1 MRLTQRRALLERSDW
16 CVLDSRFVY
25 LAVGLS
31 VIGAYGYVRDTLRG
45 TTAPNRVTWS
55 LWGIEAVLAAFNEI
69 QQHVGLVALMTLMLG
84 LVPIVVVAASFRNP
98 HGVWSLGPFDVVCGV
113 VSLLGLGA
121 WLFVHEATLAL
132 VSFVAADQIAA
143 LPTLRKSWVA
153 PETESS
159 GVFFLGAANTLIAIL
174 TLDAF
179 TTAGALFPGCIM
191 VMDFCLAMLIFTRAG
206 PRLRARRRSSL
217 A

>member
-1 MRLTQRRALLERSDW
+1 
-16 CVLDSRFVY
+16 VLDPRFVY
-25 LAVGLS
+25 LAAGLS
-31 VIGAYGYVRDTLRG
+31 VVGAYGYVRDTLRG
-45 TTAPNRVTWS
+45 ATAPNRVTWS
-55 LWGIEAVLAAFNEI
+55 LWGIEGVLAAINEV

-98 HGVWSLGPFDVVCGV
+98 HGVWSLGPFDVVCGA
-113 VSLLGLGA
+113 VSVLGLGA

-159 GVFFLGAANTLIAIL
+159 GVFFLGAANTLITVL
-174 TLDAF
+174 TLKAF
-179 TTAGALFPGCIM
+179 TTAGVLFPGCIM
-191 VMDFCLAMLIFTRAG
+191 VMDFCLATLIATRVG
-206 PRLRARRRSSL
+206 PRLRERRRASL